1 MPYKKTDG
9 GSRMIRLSFSATME
23 GAVCVLLLAM
33 LAACSTVVVKSN
45 VTPSAQLNAQAREF
59 PAPEYLIQ
67 VGDELEIQFRYNP
80 DLNQKLPVR
89 PDGRISLP
97 IVKEVLVSGMSP
109 GKLAELLTDKYRQ
122 ELRRPDVTVI
132 VHTFPAQRVFVDGE
146 VLMPNL
152 ITLTGGSLTV
162 MQAIAQ
168 ARGLKDTARRTQVLV
183 IRQNPAGPA
192 FTAVV
197 DITKVIDGTDKSQ
210 DITLMPNDIVYVPR
224 SAIANVDLWVDLYI
238 RKMLPFALPSPVP
251 TPVSTSSSW

>member
-23 GAVCVLLLAM
+23 GAVGMLLLVM

-45 VTPSAQLNAQAREF
+45 VTPFAQLNAQAREF

-80 DLNQKLPVR
+80 DLNQLKLPVR

-109 GKLAELLTDKYRQ
+109 GKLAELLTDKYRP

-132 VHTFPAQRVFVDGE
+132 VHTFSAQRVFVDGE
-146 VLMPNL
+146 VLWPNRVP
-152 ITLTGGSLTV
+152 LTAPLTV
-162 MQAIAQ
+162 MQAIAE
-168 ARGLKDTARRTQVLV
+168 ARGLKDSARRTQVLV
-183 IRQNPAGPA
+183 IRQNPEGP
-192 FTAVV
+192 FLTAVV
-197 DITKVIDGTDKSQ
+197 DLTKIIDGTDKSQ
-210 DITLMPNDIVYVPR
+210 NISLMPNDIVYVPR
-224 SAIANVDLWVDLYI
+224 SAIADVDLWVDQYI

-251 TPVSTSSSW
+251 TPTTTSGTW